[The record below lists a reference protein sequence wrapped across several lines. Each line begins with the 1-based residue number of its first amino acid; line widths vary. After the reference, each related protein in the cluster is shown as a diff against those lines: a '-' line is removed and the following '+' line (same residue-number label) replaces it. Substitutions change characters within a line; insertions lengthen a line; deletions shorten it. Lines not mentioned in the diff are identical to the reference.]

1 MKSVEQRLA
10 EKLEELEER
19 GKKSTVIEII
29 ESRRSPETKLAAAE
43 SALDGSD
50 SSKKLAEVVRRAFK
64 FTPEQARVF
73 VEERRIDPFW
83 KAIREMTD

>member
-10 EKLEELEER
+10 EKFEELEER
-19 GKKSTVIEII
+19 GRRTTVVEII
-29 ESRRSPETKLAAAE
+29 ESGRPLETKLAAAE
-43 SALDGSD
+43 RALDGSD

-64 FTPEQARVF
+64 FTPEQAQVF

-83 KAIREMTD
+83 KAIKEMRD